1 MYWSLNQWYRPLTRV
16 VFACLT
22 VLLCI
27 GTAMSQ
33 AQSNAADLQ
42 GSIRDPNG
50 AAIVNA
56 NVTARNLG
64 TNLSREAT
72 TNEDGFYKI
81 LSLPPGDY
89 EVTVKAPNYK
99 TGVIHLVTLTVGQ
112 TANQDIA
119 LEIGDVTAT
128 VTVSSAS
135 SAVVESSSSAVA
147 STIEQQRINNL
158 PINERTATGFALT
171 LSTVGRDNGRP
182 IGPAPTSGLN
192 I

>member
-1 MYWSLNQWYRPLTRV
+1 MYWSLNQWSRSLTRV
-16 VFACLT
+16 MLACMT

-42 GSIRDPNG
+42 GTIRDPNG

-56 NVTARNLG
+56 NVMARNLG
-64 TNLSREAT
+64 TNLTREAT

-81 LSLPPGDY
+81 LNLPPGNY

-112 TANQDIA
+112 TATQDIG
-119 LEIGDVTAT
+119 LEVGDVTAT
-128 VTVSSAS
+128 VTVSSTSANVVDAS
-135 SAVVESSSSAVA
+135 TSAVS
-147 STIEQQRINNL
+147 
-158 PINERTATGFALT
+158 
-171 LSTVGRDNGRP
+171 
-182 IGPAPTSGLN
+182 
-192 I
+192 